1 MPEGDAF
8 VGFAGGD
15 AEELVGG
22 IFYPEGDGAA
32 ELFVEDYFAVHGAL
46 YAEVGVA
53 EFYDLAVAGEYQ
65 DALHAGGVDGVV
77 GAEDVVE
84 VLLVLIGAEFV
95 EGVPLAGHEV
105 VEMDVAGVA
114 VGAEAADFED
124 GVVVDGACVLVAA
137 AGEGEEAGCR
147 CEGDGEKRCSESG
160 QGLPL
165 SRLVWRAGV
174 AGLLMIVVLD
184 GLRRLGADSV
194 GVVKEE

>member
-1 MPEGDAF
+1 VPEGDAF

-105 VEMDVAGVA
+105 VEVDVAAGAVA
-114 VGAEAADFED
+114 AEAMDFVD
-124 GVVVDGACVLVAA
+124 GVVVDGACVLAVAA
-137 AGEGEEAGCR
+137 AGEGECRGGRDGDEGDAEGGQGFWVLGRRRCGDGGAGC
-147 CEGDGEKRCSESG
+147 
-160 QGLPL
+160 
-165 SRLVWRAGV
+165 
-174 AGLLMIVVLD
+174 
-184 GLRRLGADSV
+184 
-194 GVVKEE
+194 